1 MDDITLRKFRWGDV
15 ESVTQLFTDIGGT
28 GGTEKEV
35 GSELVRQ
42 TLSHP
47 SVSPETNLTLAYS
60 YAGLIGYYQ
69 LFPEVPISRA
79 VVAGGVLEAFR
90 GRGLGRRLLRA
101 AMEQVEALDVSVL
114 HVQTS
119 ADADAACH
127 LLESEGFE
135 QVKDYWQMRWTPS
148 TSSGRDLPELSLRP
162 NFRLKPFA
170 LGEDEAMLTELQ
182 NAAFGQHWGFCPNT
196 VEEIAARV
204 RIANTDPGGII
215 FVMDGDRPAGY
226 NWTLRNENRFGKVGF
241 VSMTG
246 VHPEYRGNGL
256 GTAVVVT
263 GMEYLR
269 QQGVDAI
276 ELEVDSENT
285 PARELY
291 LKLGYRQV
299 HHSVWF
305 ERRFQ

>member
-1 MDDITLRKFRWGDV
+1 MNDITLRKFEWADL
-15 ESVTQLFTDIGGT
+15 EYVTQLFTSISGA

-35 GSELVRQ
+35 DSELVRQ

-47 SVSPETNLTLAYS
+47 SVRPETNLTLAHS
-60 YAGLIGYYQ
+60 GADLVGYYQ
-69 LFPEVPISRA
+69 LFPEIQISRA
-79 VVAGGVLEAFR
+79 VIAGGVLEQHR
-90 GRGLGRRLLRA
+90 GKGIGRQLLSA
-101 AMEQVEALDVSVL
+101 AMEQVEALNVSVL
-114 HVQTS
+114 HIQTS
-119 ADADAACH
+119 ADATDARH
-127 LLESEGFE
+127 ILESEGFE
-135 QVKDYWQMRWTPS
+135 QVKDYWQMRWT
-148 TSSGRDLPELSLRP
+148 GGDLPELNLRS
-162 NFRLKPFA
+162 NFSLKPFR

-182 NAAFGQHWGFCPNT
+182 NSAFGQHWGFCPNT
-196 VEEIAARV
+196 VEETAARV
-204 RIANTDPGGII
+204 RISNTDPDGII

-226 NWTLRNENRFGKVGF
+226 NWTLMNENRFGKVGF

-263 GMEYLR
+263 GMEYLKD
-269 QQGVDAI
+269 QGVDAV

-305 ERRFQ
+305 ERRF

>member
-1 MDDITLRKFRWGDV
+1 MDDITLRKFEWTDL
-15 ESVTQLFTDIGGT
+15 ESVAQLFTEIGGT
-28 GGTEKEV
+28 AGTEKEA
-35 GSELVRQ
+35 GTELVRQ

-47 SVSPETNLTLAYS
+47 SVNPETNLTLAHS
-60 YAGLIGYYQ
+60 GADLVGYYQ

-79 VVAGGVLEAFR
+79 VIAGGVLEQHR
-90 GRGLGRRLLRA
+90 GRGIGRLLLSA

-114 HVQTS
+114 HIQTS
-119 ADADAACH
+119 SDAADARH
-127 LLESEGFE
+127 MLESEGFE
-135 QVKDYWQMRWTPS
+135 QVKDYWQMRW
-148 TSSGRDLPELSLRP
+148 SGGDLPELSLRS
-162 NFRLKPFA
+162 NFSLKPFR

-196 VEEIAARV
+196 VEETAARV
-204 RIANTDPGGII
+204 RIANTDPDGII

-276 ELEVDSENT
+276 ELEVDSENI

-305 ERRFQ
+305 ERRL

>member
-1 MDDITLRKFRWGDV
+1 MNDITLRKFEWGDL
-15 ESVTQLFTDIGGT
+15 ESVSRLLTSISGT

-35 GSELVRQ
+35 DSELVRQ

-47 SVSPETNLTLAYS
+47 SVHPETNLTLAHS
-60 YAGLIGYYQ
+60 GADLVGYYQ
-69 LFPEVPISRA
+69 LFPEVSISRA
-79 VVAGGVLEAFR
+79 VVAGGVLEPFR
-90 GRGLGRRLLRA
+90 GEGIGRLLLRA
-101 AMEQVEALDVSVL
+101 ATDQVEALDVGVL
-114 HVQTS
+114 HIQTS
-119 ADADAACH
+119 ADSAAARH

-135 QVKDYWQMRWTPS
+135 MVKDYWQMRW
-148 TSSGRDLPELSLRP
+148 SGGDLPELNLRS
-162 NFRLKPFA
+162 NFSLKPFK

-196 VEEIAARV
+196 VDEIAARV
-204 RIANTDPGGII
+204 RIASTDPDGII

-269 QQGVDAI
+269 QQGVNAI

-305 ERRFQ
+305 ERSL

>member
-1 MDDITLRKFRWGDV
+1 MDDITFRKFEWRDL
-15 ESVTQLFTDIGGT
+15 ESVTRLFTSVSGA

-35 GSELVRQ
+35 DSDLVRQ

-47 SVSPETNLTLAYS
+47 SVRPETNLTLAQS
-60 YAGLIGYYQ
+60 GPDLVGYYQ
-69 LFPEVPISRA
+69 LFPEVPIRRA
-79 VVAGGVLEAFR
+79 VIAGGVLETYR
-90 GRGLGRRLLRA
+90 GHGIGRRLLGA
-101 AMEQVEALDVSVL
+101 AIEQIEPLDVAVL
-114 HVQTS
+114 NIQAS
-119 ADADAACH
+119 ADADAARH

-135 QVKDYWQMRWTPS
+135 QVKDYWQMRWN
-148 TSSGRDLPELSLRP
+148 GGDLPELNLRP
-162 NFRLKPFA
+162 NFRLKSFT

-196 VEEIAARV
+196 VDEIAARV

-226 NWTLRNENRFGKVGF
+226 NWTLRNENQFGKVGF

-263 GMEYLR
+263 GMEYLKE
-269 QQGVDAI
+269 QGVDAI

-285 PARELY
+285 PARQLY

-305 ERRFQ
+305 ERRF

>member
-1 MDDITLRKFRWGDV
+1 MNDITLRKFEWADI
-15 ESVTQLFTDIGGT
+15 EYVTQLFTSISGV

-35 GSELVRQ
+35 DSELVRQ

-47 SVSPETNLTLAYS
+47 SVRPETNLTLAHS
-60 YAGLIGYYQ
+60 GADLIGYYQ
-69 LFPEVPISRA
+69 LYPEIQISRA
-79 VVAGGVLEAFR
+79 VIAGGVLEQHR
-90 GRGLGRRLLRA
+90 GQGIGRQLLSA
-101 AMEQVEALDVSVL
+101 AMEQVEALNVSVL
-114 HVQTS
+114 HIQTS
-119 ADADAACH
+119 ADATDARH
-127 LLESEGFE
+127 ILESEGFE
-135 QVKDYWQMRWTPS
+135 QVKDYWQMRWT
-148 TSSGRDLPELSLRP
+148 GGGLPELNLRS
-162 NFRLKPFA
+162 NFSLKPFR

-182 NAAFGQHWGFCPNT
+182 NSAFGQHWGFCPNT
-196 VEEIAARV
+196 IEETAARV
-204 RIANTDPGGII
+204 RISNTDPDGII

-226 NWTLRNENRFGKVGF
+226 NWTLMNENRFGKVGF

-263 GMEYLR
+263 GMEYLKD
-269 QQGVDAI
+269 QGVDAV

-305 ERRFQ
+305 ERRF

>member
-1 MDDITLRKFRWGDV
+1 MNDITLRKFEWADI
-15 ESVTQLFTDIGGT
+15 EYVTQLFTSISGA

-35 GSELVRQ
+35 DSELVRQ

-47 SVSPETNLTLAYS
+47 SVRPEANLTLAHS
-60 YAGLIGYYQ
+60 GANLVGYYQ
-69 LFPEVPISRA
+69 LFPEIQISRA
-79 VVAGGVLEAFR
+79 VIAGGVLEQHR
-90 GRGLGRRLLRA
+90 GQGIGRQLLSA
-101 AMEQVEALDVSVL
+101 AMEQVEALNASLL
-114 HVQTS
+114 HIQTS
-119 ADADAACH
+119 ADATDARH
-127 LLESEGFE
+127 ILESEGFE
-135 QVKDYWQMRWTPS
+135 QVKDYWQMRWT
-148 TSSGRDLPELSLRP
+148 GGDLPELNLRS
-162 NFRLKPFA
+162 NFSLKPFR

-182 NAAFGQHWGFCPNT
+182 NSAFGQHWGFCPNT
-196 VEEIAARV
+196 IEETAARV
-204 RIANTDPGGII
+204 RISNTDPDGII

-226 NWTLRNENRFGKVGF
+226 NWTLMNENRFGKVGF

-263 GMEYLR
+263 GMEYLKD
-269 QQGVDAI
+269 QGVDAI

-305 ERRFQ
+305 ERRF

>member
-1 MDDITLRKFRWGDV
+1 MDDITLRKFEWADLETVAR
-15 ESVTQLFTDIGGT
+15 LFTDIGGT
-28 GGTEKEV
+28 AGTEKEADT
-35 GSELVRQ
+35 ELVRQ
-42 TLSHP
+42 TLAHP
-47 SVSPETNLTLAYS
+47 SVHPETNLTLAHS
-60 YAGLIGYYQ
+60 GADLVGYYQ

-79 VVAGGVLEAFR
+79 VIAGGVLEQHR
-90 GRGLGRRLLRA
+90 GRGIGRQLLSA
-101 AMEQVEALDVSVL
+101 AMERVEAMDVSVL
-114 HVQTS
+114 HIQTS
-119 ADADAACH
+119 ADATDARH

-135 QVKDYWQMRWTPS
+135 QVKDYWQMRW
-148 TSSGRDLPELSLRP
+148 SGGDLPELSLRS
-162 NFRLKPFA
+162 NFSLKPFR

-204 RIANTDPGGII
+204 RISNTDPEGII

-269 QQGVDAI
+269 EQGVDAV

-305 ERRFQ
+305 ERKF

>member
-1 MDDITLRKFRWGDV
+1 MNDITLRKFEWANL
-15 ESVTQLFTDIGGT
+15 ESVARLFTSISGT

-35 GSELVRQ
+35 DSGLVRQ
-42 TLSHP
+42 TLAHP
-47 SVSPETNLTLAYS
+47 SVHPETNLTLAHS
-60 YAGLIGYYQ
+60 GAGLVGYYQ

-79 VVAGGVLEAFR
+79 VVAGGVIEEFR
-90 GRGLGRRLLRA
+90 GRGIGRRLLCEA
-101 AMEQVEALDVSVL
+101 IEQVEPLDVKTL
-114 HVQTS
+114 HIQTS
-119 ADADAACH
+119 AAAADACH
-127 LLESEGFE
+127 LLESAGFE
-135 QVKDYWQMRWTPS
+135 RVKDYWQMRW
-148 TSSGRDLPELSLRP
+148 SGGDLPELNLRP
-162 NFRLKPFA
+162 NFSLKSFR

-182 NAAFGQHWGFCPNT
+182 NSAFGQHWGFCPNT
-196 VEEIAARV
+196 VDEIAARV
-204 RIANTDPGGII
+204 RIANTDPDGII

-263 GMEYLR
+263 GMEYLE

-276 ELEVDSENT
+276 ELEVDSENI

-299 HHSVWF
+299 HHSVWY
-305 ERRFQ
+305 ERRF

>member
-1 MDDITLRKFRWGDV
+1 MDDITLRKFEWTDL
-15 ESVTQLFTDIGGT
+15 ESVAQLFTEIGGT
-28 GGTEKEV
+28 AGTEKEA
-35 GSELVRQ
+35 GTELVRQ

-47 SVSPETNLTLAYS
+47 SVRPETNLTLAHS
-60 YAGLIGYYQ
+60 GADLVGYYQ
-69 LFPEVPISRA
+69 LFPEVSISRA
-79 VVAGGVLEAFR
+79 VVAGGVLEPFR
-90 GRGLGRRLLRA
+90 GEGIGRRLLRA
-101 AMEQVEALDVSVL
+101 ATDQVEALGVGVL
-114 HVQTS
+114 HIQTS
-119 ADADAACH
+119 AGAADARH
-127 LLESEGFE
+127 MLESEGFE
-135 QVKDYWQMRWTPS
+135 QAKDYWQMRWT
-148 TSSGRDLPELSLRP
+148 GGDLPELNLRS
-162 NFRLKPFA
+162 NFSLKPFR
-170 LGEDEAMLTELQ
+170 LGKDEAMLTELQ

-196 VEEIAARV
+196 VEETAARV
-204 RIANTDPGGII
+204 RIANTDPDGII

-305 ERRFQ
+305 ERSL

>member
-1 MDDITLRKFRWGDV
+1 MDDITFRKFEWRDL
-15 ESVTQLFTDIGGT
+15 ESVTRLFTSVSGA

-35 GSELVRQ
+35 DSDLVRQ

-47 SVSPETNLTLAYS
+47 SVRPETNLTLAQS
-60 YAGLIGYYQ
+60 GPDLVGYYQ
-69 LFPEVPISRA
+69 LFPEVPIRRA
-79 VVAGGVLEAFR
+79 VIAGGVLETYR
-90 GRGLGRRLLRA
+90 GHGIGRRLLGA
-101 AMEQVEALDVSVL
+101 AIEQIEPLDVAVL
-114 HVQTS
+114 NIQAS
-119 ADADAACH
+119 ADADAARH

-135 QVKDYWQMRWTPS
+135 QVKDYWQMRWN
-148 TSSGRDLPELSLRP
+148 GGELPELNLRP
-162 NFRLKPFA
+162 NFRLKSFT

-196 VEEIAARV
+196 VDEIAARV

-226 NWTLRNENRFGKVGF
+226 NWTLRNENQFGKVGF

-263 GMEYLR
+263 GMEYLKE
-269 QQGVDAI
+269 QGVDAI

-285 PARELY
+285 PARQLY

-305 ERRFQ
+305 ERRF

>member
-1 MDDITLRKFRWGDV
+1 MHDITLRKFEWSDLEAVSR
-15 ESVTQLFTDIGGT
+15 LFTSISGA

-47 SVSPETNLTLAYS
+47 SVHPETNLTLAHS
-60 YAGLIGYYQ
+60 GADLVGYYQ

-90 GRGLGRRLLRA
+90 GHGIGRRLLSA
-101 AMEQVEALDVSVL
+101 AIEQVEALEVSVL
-114 HVQTS
+114 HIQAS
-119 ADADAACH
+119 ADSDAARR

-135 QVKDYWQMRWTPS
+135 QVKDYWQMRW
-148 TSSGRDLPELSLRP
+148 SGVGLPELNLRP
-162 NFRLKPFA
+162 NFRLKSFT

-204 RIANTDPGGII
+204 RIANTDPDGII

-226 NWTLRNENRFGKVGF
+226 NWTLRNENDYGKVGF

-305 ERRFQ
+305 ERRFQNS

>member
-1 MDDITLRKFRWGDV
+1 MDDITLRKFEWTDL
-15 ESVTQLFTDIGGT
+15 ESVAQLFTEIGGT
-28 GGTEKEV
+28 AGTEKEA
-35 GSELVRQ
+35 GTELVRQ

-47 SVSPETNLTLAYS
+47 SVNPETNLTLAHS
-60 YAGLIGYYQ
+60 GADLVGYYQ

-79 VVAGGVLEAFR
+79 VIAGGVLEQHR
-90 GRGLGRRLLRA
+90 GRGIGRLLLSA
-101 AMEQVEALDVSVL
+101 AMERVEAMDVSVL
-114 HVQTS
+114 HIQTS
-119 ADADAACH
+119 ADASDARH
-127 LLESEGFE
+127 MLESEGFE
-135 QVKDYWQMRWTPS
+135 QVKDYWQMRW
-148 TSSGRDLPELSLRP
+148 SGGDLPELSLRS
-162 NFRLKPFA
+162 NFSLKPFR

-196 VEEIAARV
+196 VEETAARV
-204 RIANTDPGGII
+204 RIANTDPDGII

-276 ELEVDSENT
+276 ELEVDSENI

-305 ERRFQ
+305 ERRL

>member
-1 MDDITLRKFRWGDV
+1 MNDITLRKFEWADI
-15 ESVTQLFTDIGGT
+15 EYVTQLFTSISGA

-35 GSELVRQ
+35 DSELVRQ

-47 SVSPETNLTLAYS
+47 SVRPETNLTLAHS
-60 YAGLIGYYQ
+60 GTDLVGYYQ
-69 LFPEVPISRA
+69 LFPEIPISRA
-79 VVAGGVLEAFR
+79 VIAGGVLEQHR
-90 GRGLGRRLLRA
+90 GQGIGRQLLNA
-101 AMEQVEALDVSVL
+101 AMEQIEALNVSVL
-114 HVQTS
+114 HIQTS
-119 ADADAACH
+119 ADATDARH
-127 LLESEGFE
+127 ILESEGFE
-135 QVKDYWQMRWTPS
+135 QVKDYWQMRWT
-148 TSSGRDLPELSLRP
+148 GGDLPELNLRS
-162 NFRLKPFA
+162 NFSLKPFR

-182 NAAFGQHWGFCPNT
+182 NSAFGQHWGFCPNT
-196 VEEIAARV
+196 VEETAARV
-204 RIANTDPGGII
+204 RISNTDPDGII

-226 NWTLRNENRFGKVGF
+226 NWTLMNENRFGKVGF

-263 GMEYLR
+263 GMEYLKD
-269 QQGVDAI
+269 QGVDAV

-305 ERRFQ
+305 ERRF

>member
-1 MDDITLRKFRWGDV
+1 MDDITLRKFEWTDL
-15 ESVTQLFTDIGGT
+15 ESVAQLFTEIGGT
-28 GGTEKEV
+28 AGTEKEA
-35 GSELVRQ
+35 GTELVRQ

-47 SVSPETNLTLAYS
+47 SVRPETNLTLAHS
-60 YAGLIGYYQ
+60 GADLVGYYQ

-79 VVAGGVLEAFR
+79 VVAGGVLEQH
-90 GRGLGRRLLRA
+90 RGLGIGRQLLSA

-114 HVQTS
+114 HIQTS
-119 ADADAACH
+119 SDAADARH
-127 LLESEGFE
+127 MLESEGFE
-135 QVKDYWQMRWTPS
+135 QAKDYWQMRWT
-148 TSSGRDLPELSLRP
+148 GGDLPELNLRS
-162 NFRLKPFA
+162 NFSLKPFR
-170 LGEDEAMLTELQ
+170 LGKDEAMLTELQ

-196 VEEIAARV
+196 VEETAARV
-204 RIANTDPGGII
+204 RIANTDPDGII

-305 ERRFQ
+305 ERRF

>member
-1 MDDITLRKFRWGDV
+1 MNDITLRKFEWADL
-15 ESVTQLFTDIGGT
+15 ESVTRLLTSISGT
-28 GGTEKEV
+28 RGTEKEV
-35 GSELVRQ
+35 DSELVRQ

-47 SVSPETNLTLAYS
+47 SAHPETNLTLTHSGAD
-60 YAGLIGYYQ
+60 LVGYYQ

-90 GRGLGRRLLRA
+90 GHGIGRRLLGA
-101 AMEQVEALDVSVL
+101 AIEQVAALDVTAL
-114 HVQTS
+114 HIQAS
-119 ADADAACH
+119 ADAADARH

-135 QVKDYWQMRWTPS
+135 RVKDYWQMRW
-148 TSSGRDLPELSLRP
+148 SGGDLPELNLRP
-162 NFRLKPFA
+162 NFSLKSFR

-182 NAAFGQHWGFCPNT
+182 NSAFGQHWGFCPNT
-196 VEEIAARV
+196 VDEIAARV

-276 ELEVDSENT
+276 ELEVDSENI

-299 HHSVWF
+299 HHSVWY
-305 ERRFQ
+305 ERRF